1 MAGCA
6 DPIASR
12 ARLAHR
18 ARRGLLVATVGCG
31 VLGLQS
37 LPTAAAAKD
46 RPAASPTPSVETT
59 ASERRAE
66 RAAAKAE
73 APAPAPAPAA
83 APAPVEAP
91 PPSSAH
97 GRRGQPGAHVPP
109 SPPAPPLPGTG
120 AGPASHGAD
129 HPISA
134 AHARRREERR
144 AQATGSPSVASAPE
158 AGESTSAANATE
170 LARGQKKAKKE
181 KEKEKEK
188 EKTKAK
194 EKENRKE
201 KGKKTT
207 VPPAEEAGNEAGEES
222 SRGATIGGKG
232 TLGLAEPA
240 QPTAVAASV
249 SAPVAAAP
257 TPAGGTGTASIS
269 SLAATVEAQ
278 PGSGG
283 LAARSARAA
292 HGAGKKSR
300 QGTLASTATASA
312 TPLVALSPAAAS
324 TAARRGHAVAKH
336 ARKAASQPAI
346 VKTITRI
353 VGVVPTP
360 IRILILAL
368 VALALALGVRSLFN
382 GVRTR
387 RLVRQRGELLEDV
400 GALQAALLPVP
411 PQRLGPVG
419 TSVAYRPADGPG
431 AGGDFYD
438 VFALEDGRIAV
449 IVGDVSGHGREALP
463 HTALVRFT
471 VRAYLEAGLTPAK
484 ALQTAGNV
492 LERQLAGS
500 FATVVAA
507 IYHPRER
514 TLTFASAGHPP
525 PVVLGAMTTADA
537 AQAITPVTS
546 CSAPPVGAGIRT
558 GTRETVV
565 SVPGPARLCFHTDGV
580 TEARIAGELFGA
592 ERLAKL
598 VADLG
603 SEDDASTLLDR
614 VAEQSDARPD
624 DMAACVLRVQDGAG
638 APSIV
643 FEQLE
648 LDGDAAANPRAERF
662 LRDCGVA
669 PTEAELLMRSAR
681 ARLEHADTVLLE
693 LRLGGGEPVVTLH
706 DENAVHP
713 VALAAAS
720 AS

>member
-1 MAGCA
+1 
-6 DPIASR
+6 
-12 ARLAHR
+12 
-18 ARRGLLVATVGCG
+18 V
-31 VLGLQS
+31 
-37 LPTAAAAKD
+37 TA
-46 RPAASPTPSVETT
+46 
-59 ASERRAE
+59 
-66 RAAAKAE
+66 
-73 APAPAPAPAA
+73 
-83 APAPVEAP
+83 
-91 PPSSAH
+91 
-97 GRRGQPGAHVPP
+97 
-109 SPPAPPLPGTG
+109 
-120 AGPASHGAD
+120 
-129 HPISA
+129 
-134 AHARRREERR
+134 
-144 AQATGSPSVASAPE
+144 
-158 AGESTSAANATE
+158 
-170 LARGQKKAKKE
+170 LARSEKKAKKE
-181 KEKEKEK
+181 KTEK

-207 VPPAEEAGNEAGEES
+207 APPAEEANEES
-222 SRGATIGGKG
+222 SRGATVNGKSALSLIEA
-232 TLGLAEPA
+232 T

-249 SAPVAAAP
+249 SAPLVAATP

-269 SLAATVEAQ
+269 ALAATEKAQ
-278 PGSGG
+278 LGSGAFG
-283 LAARSARAA
+283 ARSARAA
-292 HGAGKKSR
+292 RGTGKKPR
-300 QGTLASTATASA
+300 QDALARATTTSASA
-312 TPLVALSPAAAS
+312 TPLVALQSAPSAS
-324 TAARRGHAVAKH
+324 HGQTQAPAKH
-336 ARKAASQPAI
+336 THKASSQPAI

-353 VGVVPTP
+353 VGVVPMP
-360 IRILILAL
+360 VQILILAL
-368 VALALALGVRSLFN
+368 VALALALGVRSLFS

-438 VFALEDGRIAV
+438 VFALEDGRLAV

-471 VRAYLEAGLTPAK
+471 VRAYLEAGMAPGK

-514 TLTFASAGHPP
+514 TLTYSSAGHPP
-525 PVVLGAMTTADA
+525 PVVLGEAATATG
-537 AQAITPVTS
+537 AQAISPVTS
-546 CSAPPVGAGIRT
+546 CSAPPVGAGART

-565 SVPGPARLCFHTDGV
+565 SVPGAARLCFHTDGV

-592 ERLAKL
+592 ERLTKL
-598 VADLG
+598 LAELDAH
-603 SEDDASTLLDR
+603 DDASALLDR
-614 VAEQSDARPD
+614 VAECSDARPD
-624 DMAACVLRVQDGAG
+624 DMAACLLRVQDGAG

-648 LDGDAAANPRAERF
+648 LDREAAANPRAERF
-662 LRDCGVA
+662 LLDCGVA
-669 PTEAELLMRSAR
+669 PAEAELLMRSAR
-681 ARLEHADTVLLE
+681 ARLEHTETVLLE
-693 LRLGGGEPVVTLH
+693 LRLGDGDPVVSLH
-706 DENAVHP
+706 DENAIRP